1 VELDVEDG
9 LSGIV
14 ALMKMSES
22 WLRCLLGSTRVRG
35 DDLSEYG
42 DSVVGVRDWSDV
54 KDVSIGESI
63 GRFARGEAG
72 RPQGESGADIVVVGC
87 DRR

>member
-1 VELDVEDG
+1 LELDVEDG

-22 WLRCLLGSTRVRG
+22 WLRCLGSTSVRTE
-35 DDLSEYG
+35 DLSEYG
-42 DSVVGVRDWSDV
+42 DREVGVRDWFAE

-63 GRFARGEAG
+63 GRFARGEVG
-72 RPQGESGADIVVVGC
+72 RP
-87 DRR
+87 